1 MSEKETIR
9 QPLPPA
15 DNAPAPVL
23 SNDTKPSGAEA
34 FFLND
39 FIIDRLF
46 QGIERGD
53 YIFLYYIQ
61 MCLDKTPD
69 SDQVYL
75 SDLADAMH
83 LNVTEL
89 SRAIE
94 RLQDKGYV
102 LWKTDAALGK
112 TYVVFTSKT
121 IELMADEKKR
131 IIKCYEAIV
140 QEIGMGELAGV
151 VITLKKIRDIINRTN
166 AEME

>member
-1 MSEKETIR
+1 MSEKETDR
-9 QPLPPA
+9 QTLPPA
-15 DNAPAPVL
+15 DNSPEPVRTDDAK
-23 SNDTKPSGAEA
+23 SSGAEA

-39 FIIDRLF
+39 FNMDRLF

-53 YIFLYYIQ
+53 YLFLYYIQ

-89 SRAIE
+89 SKAVE
-94 RLQDKGYV
+94 RLQDKGYI

-131 IIKCYEAIV
+131 ITKCYEAIV